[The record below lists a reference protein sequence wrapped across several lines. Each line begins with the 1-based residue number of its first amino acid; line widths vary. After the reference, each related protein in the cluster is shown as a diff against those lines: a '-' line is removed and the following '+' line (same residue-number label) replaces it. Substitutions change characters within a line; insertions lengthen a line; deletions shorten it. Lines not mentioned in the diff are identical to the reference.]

1 MADEFK
7 GFSNES
13 LKNVQGVR
21 DTMREVD
28 LAVRDLNKQ
37 LTATG
42 RQAASVSTEFSAI
55 NTSAKKFADLQD
67 QASRSAK
74 GTIDAIKEQQKQLNI
89 VRSLN
94 VRIDDLY
101 KQSAIEAQKQN
112 KKSAETAFN
121 LKRQAENLA
130 NARDNAKTLANEFS
144 KLAEDSSQLD
154 RSTMWFSAFSEFSQG
169 IPGLKT
175 FSKPFQDAAEA
186 ARMQV
191 LENAKN
197 KVFLDEALKT
207 GKGLTAE
214 KIKELGLT
222 KQAGGLTGT
231 AAAARLK
238 ASGAV
243 AKTENV
249 GLAGLQA
256 GFKSL
261 GPIITKALVPLA
273 LIKLVAD
280 GIQMFIEAS
289 FAADKRVTEISK
301 NLSIGKE
308 ASRGIYNNL
317 TDLKGTLD
325 TSFATTENLVKAFN
339 EIATLTEFSTIA
351 SSKQLETQIVLT
363 NQLGQSVDEALA
375 LQSIFAV
382 NNVEAD
388 EGLDIV
394 YDQIAAFANQNKIV
408 ADSRQIL
415 KQVQGVS
422 KLILLNFK
430 GNTPELVKTVLEA
443 NKLGLSLDQVNKIAG
458 SLLDFEQSIEAE
470 LTAELLTGKQLNLD
484 KARQFALTNDIA
496 GLTEEIK
503 KSGADQLFLNA
514 KNRPTQEAIAAAYGM
529 QANEMADMIYK
540 SKLIDEVAD
549 GYTKKLREQAK
560 LAEEDGR
567 KSEARDL
574 RTQADEIELGILKGQ
589 TLEEAQK
596 SVDAQ
601 AKFNLALERAKEI
614 FTDLIDGGLL
624 DSLVNSLEGIVT
636 TLEKFGIGDKESRL
650 TREMQKAKDI
660 QKSQKMEL
668 NEEEFKE
675 LQAVASSGPGFLGSF
690 FGAEGGFKEDSFD
703 FVSKERRES
712 AQARIK
718 ELSTKPSK
726 SDKTINADDFI
737 IRTYPKDE
745 LVIAGGTNLSGGSN
759 QEMIGLLQKLVSA
772 TEQSRQVT
780 VAVDGEAI
788 FSAMGKTPMK

>member
-37 LTATG
+37 LTKTDQIAGDT
-42 RQAASVSTEFSAI
+42 RAEFTNIS
-55 NTSAKKFADLQD
+55 NSAKKFADLQD

-74 GTIDAIKEQQKQLNI
+74 GTTDAIKEQQKQLSI

-94 VRIDDLY
+94 VRIDELY
-101 KQSAIEAQKQN
+101 KSASGKTKEA
-112 KKSAETAFN
+112 AFN

-130 NARDNAKTLANEFS
+130 NARDNAKTLADEYT

-154 RSTMWFSAFSEFSQG
+154 KSTMWFSALSEFSQG

-186 ARMQV
+186 ARKQV

-197 KVFLDEALKT
+197 KAFLDEALKT

-222 KQAGGLTGT
+222 KQARGLTGT

-243 AKTENV
+243 AKTESV

-261 GPIITKALVPLA
+261 GPIITKAMGPLA
-273 LIKLVAD
+273 IIQLVAD
-280 GIQMFIEAS
+280 GIKMFIEAS
-289 FAADKRVTEISK
+289 FAADKRVTEIAK

-317 TDLKGTLD
+317 IGLKGDLD
-325 TSFATTENLVKAFN
+325 TIYATTANIAEAFGQ
-339 EIATLTEFSTIA
+339 ISTLTEFSNIA
-351 SSKQLETQIVLT
+351 SKEQLETQIILT
-363 NQLGQSVDEALA
+363 KQLGQSVDEALA
-375 LQSIFAV
+375 LQGLFAV

-394 YDQIAAFANQNKIV
+394 YNQIAAFANQNKIV
-408 ADSRQIL
+408 ADGRQIL
-415 KQVQGVS
+415 KQIQGTN
-422 KLILLNFK
+422 KQILLNFK
-430 GNTPELVKTVLEA
+430 GNTAELTKTVLQA
-443 NKLGLSLDQVNKIAG
+443 SKLGLSLDQVNKIAG

-470 LTAELLTGKQLNLD
+470 LTAELITGKQLNLD

-496 GLTEEIK
+496 GLTQEIANQGIT
-503 KSGADQLFLNA
+503 SANFANM
-514 KNRPTQEAIAAAYGM
+514 NRIEQEAIAAALGM
-529 QANEMADMIYK
+529 SASELADSLYK
-540 SKLIDEVAD
+540 QQLISKTA
-549 GYTKKLREQAK
+549 GTYTKDLRQQAK
-560 LAEEDGR
+560 LAEEAGNDQ
-567 KSEARDL
+567 EAFDL
-574 RTQADEIELGILKGQ
+574 RKQADEVELGILKGQ

-601 AKFNLALERAKEI
+601 EKFNLALEKAKEL
-614 FTDLIDGGLL
+614 FTDVIDGGLL
-624 DSLVNSLEGIVT
+624 DSLVDALDDIIIGLERLGFGNRDAR
-636 TLEKFGIGDKESRL
+636 LAREREKIKEKQGDSY
-650 TREMQKAKDI
+650 
-660 QKSQKMEL
+660 
-668 NEEEFKE
+668 NEENIKE
-675 LQAVASSGPGFLGSF
+675 LQAQASPTLLRSFVDSLASLGNPLYAAN
-690 FGAEGGFKEDSFD
+690 AEANQI
-703 FVSKERRES
+703 S
-712 AQARIK
+712 AQGALKGI
-718 ELSTKPSK
+718 T
-726 SDKTINADDFI
+726 ADDFT
-737 IRTYPKDE
+737 IRTHPKDE

>member
-37 LTATG
+37 LTNTG
-42 RQAASVSTEFSAI
+42 RQAATVSTEFSTI

-67 QASRSAK
+67 QASKSSK
-74 GTIDAIKEQQKQLNI
+74 GTTDAIKEQQKQLNI

-94 VRIDDLY
+94 VRIDELY
-101 KQSAIEAQKQN
+101 RQASTTTNVA
-112 KKSAETAFN
+112 AFN

-130 NARDNAKTLANEFS
+130 NARDNAKTLANEYT
-144 KLAEDSSQLD
+144 KLAEDSSKLD
-154 RSTMWFSAFSEFSQG
+154 RSTQFFSSLSEFVSDVK
-169 IPGLKT
+169 GLRT

-197 KVFLDEALKT
+197 KAFLDEALKT

-243 AKTENV
+243 AKTESV

-261 GPIITKALVPLA
+261 GPIISKALVPLTF
-273 LIKLVAD
+273 IKLIAD
-280 GIQMFIEAS
+280 GIKMFIEAS
-289 FAADKRVTEISK
+289 FAADKRVTDIAK

-325 TSFATTENLVKAFN
+325 TEFATTENLAKAFN
-339 EIATLTEFSTIA
+339 EIATLTEFSAIA
-351 SSKQLETQIVLT
+351 TSKQLETQIVLT

-408 ADSRQIL
+408 ADGRQIL

-422 KLILLNFK
+422 KQVLLNFR
-430 GNTPELVKTVLEA
+430 GNTPELVKTVLQA

-470 LTAELLTGKQLNLD
+470 LTAELLTGKELNLD

-496 GLTEEIK
+496 GLTQEIANQGITTAGFSK
-503 KSGADQLFLNA
+503 M
-514 KNRPTQEAIAAAYGM
+514 NRIQQESIAAALGM
-529 QANEMADMIYK
+529 QASELADSLYK
-540 SKLIDEVAD
+540 QDLISKTA
-549 GYTKKLREQAK
+549 GTYTKDLREQAR
-560 LAEEDGR
+560 LAEKAGR
-567 KSEARDL
+567 VQEAIDL
-574 RTQADEIELGILKGQ
+574 RRQADEVELGILKGQ

-614 FTDLIDGGLL
+614 FTDVIDGGLL
-624 DSLVNSLEGIVT
+624 DGLVDALEDIVIG
-636 TLEKFGIGDKESRL
+636 LERLGFGDREARL
-650 TREMQKAKDI
+650 
-660 QKSQKMEL
+660 
-668 NEEEFKE
+668 
-675 LQAVASSGPGFLGSF
+675 
-690 FGAEGGFKEDSFD
+690 
-703 FVSKERRES
+703 SKEREKIKGKLGENYNEE
-712 AQARIK
+712 ATTELQNQANPSLLRSITNS
-718 ELSTKPSK
+718 LVSTIMPAYGMATSVNQQVAKATLQG
-726 SDKTINADDFI
+726 TINADDFTV
-737 IRTYPKDE
+737 RTHPKDE

>member
-37 LTATG
+37 LTVTD
-42 RQAASVSTEFSAI
+42 RIAADTRAEFTNIS
-55 NTSAKKFADLQD
+55 NSAKKFADLQD

-74 GTIDAIKEQQKQLNI
+74 GTTDAIKEQQKQLSI

-94 VRIDDLY
+94 VRIDELY
-101 KQSAIEAQKQN
+101 KSASGQTNEA
-112 KKSAETAFN
+112 AFN

-130 NARDNAKTLANEFS
+130 NARDNAKTLANEYT

-154 RSTMWFSAFSEFSQG
+154 KSTMWFSALSEFSQG

-197 KVFLDEALKT
+197 KAFLDEALKT

-243 AKTENV
+243 AKTESV

-261 GPIITKALVPLA
+261 GPIISKALGPLA

-280 GIQMFIEAS
+280 GIKMFIEAS
-289 FAADKRVTEISK
+289 FAADKRVTEIAK
-301 NLSIGKE
+301 GLSIGKE

-317 TDLKGTLD
+317 IGLKGDLD
-325 TSFATTENLVKAFN
+325 TIYATTANIAEAFGQ
-339 EIATLTEFSTIA
+339 ISTLTEFSNIA
-351 SSKQLETQIVLT
+351 SKEQLETQIILT
-363 NQLGQSVDEALA
+363 KQLGQSVDEALA
-375 LQSIFAV
+375 LQGLFAV

-408 ADSRQIL
+408 ADGRQIL
-415 KQVQGVS
+415 KQIQGTN
-422 KLILLNFK
+422 KQILLNFK
-430 GNTPELVKTVLEA
+430 GNTAELTKTVLQA
-443 NKLGLSLDQVNKIAG
+443 SKLGLSLDQVNKIAG

-470 LTAELLTGKQLNLD
+470 LTAELITGKQLNLD

-496 GLTEEIK
+496 GLTQEIANQGIT
-503 KSGADQLFLNA
+503 SANFANM
-514 KNRPTQEAIAAAYGM
+514 NRIEQEAIAAALGM
-529 QANEMADMIYK
+529 SASELADSLYK
-540 SKLIDEVAD
+540 QQLISKTA
-549 GYTKKLREQAK
+549 GTYTKDLRQQAK
-560 LAEEDGR
+560 LAEEADNDQ
-567 KSEARDL
+567 EAFDL
-574 RTQADEIELGILKGQ
+574 RRQADEIELGILKGQ

-601 AKFNLALERAKEI
+601 EKFNLALEKAKEL
-614 FTDLIDGGLL
+614 FTDVIDGGLL
-624 DSLVNSLEGIVT
+624 DSLVDALDDIVIGLERLGFGNRDAR
-636 TLEKFGIGDKESRL
+636 LAREREKIKEKQGDSY
-650 TREMQKAKDI
+650 
-660 QKSQKMEL
+660 
-668 NEEEFKE
+668 NEENIKE
-675 LQAVASSGPGFLGSF
+675 LQAQASPTLLRSFVDSLASLGNPLYAANAEAGQIAAQ
-690 FGAEGGFKEDSFD
+690 GALKG
-703 FVSKERRES
+703 
-712 AQARIK
+712 I
-718 ELSTKPSK
+718 T
-726 SDKTINADDFI
+726 ADDFT
-737 IRTYPKDE
+737 IRTHPKDE